1 MTLPFLQFTAEP
13 NIPLKLY

>member
-1 MTLPFLQFTAEP
+1 MSLPFLLFIAEP